1 MRLEKF
7 KEDWLKQIVLDKVL
21 RAGALRLCIAISTH
35 MNRKHGGW
43 AWPGFA
49 TLARETGMCRRWIS
63 DLIRLLEERGH
74 LKVNRSRVAYGKNG
88 VNHYKPIL
96 KSLTTPSEL
105 ATSPPSEAA
114 TSLPS
119 ELATSPEPLNEPL
132 REPLNKPKRENFRE
146 NGFHPIGRPIQ
157 ERGAVRTGGGSNFD
171 ARLCAIGSGR
181 PQISK
186 LPPSGSLGE
195 ACDRLRA
202 SMRASKDSR
211 LRGKGQN

>member
-1 MRLEKF
+1 MIFEKF
-7 KEDWLKQIVLDKVL
+7 KEDWLKQIVLDKEL
-21 RAGALRLCIAISTH
+21 KAGALRLCIVISTY
-35 MNRKHGGW
+35 MNRKHNGW
-43 AWPGFA
+43 AWPGFG

-63 DLIRLLEERGH
+63 DLIQLVEERGH
-74 LKVNRSRVAYGKNG
+74 LKVIRSRVAHGKNG
-88 VNHYKPIL
+88 VNHYKPVL
-96 KSLTTPSEL
+96 KGLTTPSEL
-105 ATSPPSEAA
+105 AGSPPSEAA

-132 REPLNKPKRENFRE
+132 IEPLNKPKRENFRK

-157 ERGAVRTGGGSNFD
+157 EGAVRTGGVSNSD
-171 ARLCAIGSGR
+171 AYLYAVGSGG

-195 ACDRLRA
+195 ACDRLHASVRA
-202 SMRASKDSR
+202 SEDSR